1 MAKKFLTDIKIAAG
15 VYDSSGDIGNS
26 GQVLSST
33 GSGVNWINTTT
44 SASVI
49 YQDGFT
55 GNGSTTAFT
64 LANSI
69 DNENKTQV
77 YIDGVYQHKDNY
89 SLSGTTLTFSTAPPN
104 SSDIEVIS
112 FSSVT
117 AADDILYDT
126 DFASAGLMTTNGSG
140 VYSITTNNSSNWN
153 TAYTYS
159 QVGHLPLAGGA
170 ITGAITTNST
180 FDGRDVSVDGTKL
193 DGIEANATADQTNA
207 EIRAAVE
214 AATDSNVFTDADHT
228 KLNAIEA
235 SADVTDTANVT
246 AAGALMD
253 SELTDLAGVKA
264 VTISDLATETYVD
277 TAVSDLVDSSPAT
290 LNTLNELAAALGDD
304 PNFATTTA
312 NSIGT
317 KLPLAGGTLTGGL
330 TGTTASFSGS
340 ITASGNS
347 NSFGNTTIA
356 ALSASTGTFSA
367 SVTAAGNSN
376 SFGATTFT
384 GNVGFNDSTTLSLGG
399 SGDLFLIHDATN
411 SIIGNSTGNL
421 IIRNDADDSDIIF
434 QSDNGSGGRDN
445 YLTIDGGVERI
456 FVHKLMRFDD
466 NVELRLGGNN
476 DIRLYHNSTSGNNN
490 FENHTGGLFVTQY
503 ADDGNIIFRSDD
515 GSGGVAEYIVV
526 NGGAGSVQLK
536 HYGNTKFETTSTGI
550 GVTGNGVFSGD
561 ITIGGKTYP
570 KLNLTDNQGVA
581 RNFSIGTNNET
592 FTVRNETAGADV
604 FTIAG
609 ADNAAT
615 FAGSVKIESNDGL
628 TIHATTDAV
637 DAKIVFSSIVPSLD
651 QKGTFAYNHANS
663 LSYGSAESFVIS
675 GTESTMT
682 ILADGKLMYNEG
694 IYSKPASGTGAGTRK
709 DSNWDTAYTYS
720 QVGHLPLA
728 GGTVTGDIT
737 ISSTS
742 PELKIVDTN
751 SFTDVND
758 RWIVRGG
765 TDTLIM
771 RWFDWSL
778 GANTDALTLSPT
790 VATFAGQVNATR
802 FILPSTG
809 TTTPV
814 NHYIFT
820 NNTNTGTGSMTIQA
834 GGGSAGYGGGLK
846 LYSHSHATKPGW
858 VQAGISSGS
867 GGKFT
872 VNTAGTGGGSDVF
885 MVDANGTT
893 INGASQGLSF
903 LGGNNRIYFNGHRAL
918 EGATDGGI
926 LQIGEGYSQIRIQ
939 DTTLIKYLT
948 SADSS
953 TFLTLHN
960 DVGADL
966 DTQKTFIDFI
976 FEDDNDNDWPQVRIG
991 AEVGHNGNANSQLKE
1006 GSGAFV
1012 VYTNNASTNDPGNP
1026 SNLAERFR
1034 VDYQGHTTATG
1045 SLRAPIFYDS
1055 SNTGYYTYPSNQSVF
1070 YRLKLQGTGT
1080 ANAATLE
1087 IDNPSSSAFIHSGE
1101 LFTTNMTA
1109 GQANIFVIGK
1119 EGSTKNSG
1127 YIGYNY
1133 ASAGS
1138 NNNYVTIGH
1147 WGADHLLRIYG
1158 DVITTSLSFRG
1169 DSDVR
1174 GTIFYDSND
1183 TGYYVNPASTSHLNV
1198 ANYGSLTWDNYSN
1211 NPTAKINV
1219 EVAGGNAINIYNTH
1233 ENKAYLNFI
1242 DSQSDGTQYCNLS
1255 FDSGSNYF
1263 TLNNMGNDT
1272 MFVTS
1277 GGYSKLTNNG
1287 NTTWN
1292 AYNFHSITNSAADQP
1307 TVMIYSHASSGNVYG
1322 INVLH
1327 RSTSANTSG
1336 RFFLGATNSG
1346 ASERIK
1352 IYSNGNIQNSNNS
1365 YGQLSDINLKENI
1378 VDATPKLDEINQVR
1392 VVNFNYID
1400 DINEETNAPTKQI
1413 GVVAQELEKIF
1424 PGLVYECGDTETPT
1438 KSVKYSVFVPMLIKA
1453 MQELTQEVKTLKN
1466 QINGIN

>member
-490 FENHTGGLFVTQY
+490 
-503 ADDGNIIFRSDD
+503 
-515 GSGGVAEYIVV
+515 
-526 NGGAGSVQLK
+526 LK
-536 HYGNTKFETTSTGI
+536 
-550 GVTGNGVFSGD
+550 
-561 ITIGGKTYP
+561 
-570 KLNLTDNQGVA
+570 
-581 RNFSIGTNNET
+581 
-592 FTVRNETAGADV
+592 
-604 FTIAG
+604 
-609 ADNAAT
+609 
-615 FAGSVKIESNDGL
+615 
-628 TIHATTDAV
+628 
-637 DAKIVFSSIVPSLD
+637 
-651 QKGTFAYNHANS
+651 
-663 LSYGSAESFVIS
+663 
-675 GTESTMT
+675 T
-682 ILADGKLMYNEG
+682 ILA
-694 IYSKPASGTGAGTRK
+694 
-709 DSNWDTAYTYS
+709 
-720 QVGHLPLA
+720 V
-728 GGTVTGDIT
+728 
-737 ISSTS
+737 
-742 PELKIVDTN
+742 
-751 SFTDVND
+751 
-758 RWIVRGG
+758 
-765 TDTLIM
+765 
-771 RWFDWSL
+771 
-778 GANTDALTLSPT
+778 
-790 VATFAGQVNATR
+790 
-802 FILPSTG
+802 
-809 TTTPV
+809 
-814 NHYIFT
+814 
-820 NNTNTGTGSMTIQA
+820 
-834 GGGSAGYGGGLK
+834 
-846 LYSHSHATKPGW
+846 
-858 VQAGISSGS
+858 
-867 GGKFT
+867 
-872 VNTAGTGGGSDVF
+872 
-885 MVDANGTT
+885 
-893 INGASQGLSF
+893 
-903 LGGNNRIYFNGHRAL
+903 
-918 EGATDGGI
+918 
-926 LQIGEGYSQIRIQ
+926 
-939 DTTLIKYLT
+939 YL
-948 SADSS
+948 
-953 TFLTLHN
+953 LHN
-960 DVGADL
+960 MQMMVIL
-966 DTQKTFIDFI
+966 FL
-976 FEDDNDNDWPQVRIG
+976 
-991 AEVGHNGNANSQLKE
+991 EVMMA
-1006 GSGAFV
+1006 V
-1012 VYTNNASTNDPGNP
+1012 
-1026 SNLAERFR
+1026 
-1034 VDYQGHTTATG
+1034 
-1045 SLRAPIFYDS
+1045 
-1055 SNTGYYTYPSNQSVF
+1055 
-1070 YRLKLQGTGT
+1070 
-1080 ANAATLE
+1080 
-1087 IDNPSSSAFIHSGE
+1087 GE
-1101 LFTTNMTA
+1101 LL
-1109 GQANIFVIGK
+1109 NI
-1119 EGSTKNSG
+1119 
-1127 YIGYNY
+1127 
-1133 ASAGS
+1133 
-1138 NNNYVTIGH
+1138 
-1147 WGADHLLRIYG
+1147 
-1158 DVITTSLSFRG
+1158 
-1169 DSDVR
+1169 
-1174 GTIFYDSND
+1174 
-1183 TGYYVNPASTSHLNV
+1183 
-1198 ANYGSLTWDNYSN
+1198 
-1211 NPTAKINV
+1211 
-1219 EVAGGNAINIYNTH
+1219 
-1233 ENKAYLNFI
+1233 
-1242 DSQSDGTQYCNLS
+1242 
-1255 FDSGSNYF
+1255 
-1263 TLNNMGNDT
+1263 
-1272 MFVTS
+1272 
-1277 GGYSKLTNNG
+1277 
-1287 NTTWN
+1287 
-1292 AYNFHSITNSAADQP
+1292 
-1307 TVMIYSHASSGNVYG
+1307 
-1322 INVLH
+1322 
-1327 RSTSANTSG
+1327 
-1336 RFFLGATNSG
+1336 
-1346 ASERIK
+1346 
-1352 IYSNGNIQNSNNS
+1352 
-1365 YGQLSDINLKENI
+1365 
-1378 VDATPKLDEINQVR
+1378 
-1392 VVNFNYID
+1392 
-1400 DINEETNAPTKQI
+1400 
-1413 GVVAQELEKIF
+1413 
-1424 PGLVYECGDTETPT
+1424 
-1438 KSVKYSVFVPMLIKA
+1438 
-1453 MQELTQEVKTLKN
+1453 
-1466 QINGIN
+1466 